1 MTFAKRLTQRS
12 FNCRPGGALLI
23 APIAFPKQFNPA
35 PKPADMMDRKEV
47 CVTWNDV
54 GARLRPI
61 TPMPWTMRSSCEIPP
76 VRVEHD
82 RHVEELFKRA
92 EWLAF
97 LQDAGFVHS
106 DVDYPWISLWA

>member
-1 MTFAKRLTQRS
+1 
-12 FNCRPGGALLI
+12 
-23 APIAFPKQFNPA
+23 
-35 PKPADMMDRKEV
+35 MDRKEV

-61 TPMPWTMRSSCEIPP
+61 TPMPWTMRSSYEIPP
-76 VRVEHD
+76 VQVEHD

-97 LQDAGFVHS
+97 LQDAGFVQANITLHMIIRMLTIPGS
-106 DVDYPWISLWA
+106 LCGREACARIRLGLDYAR